1 MVNLVIGSTV
11 LGQVIHTQQENT
23 ASSTPAHIWAGQLTA
38 AVINTVLVCV
48 AVTVAGLQ
56 WEQYYSVA
64 VAGLQWEQYYSVAV
78 AGLQWE
84 QYYSVAVAGLQWEQ
98 YYSEAVCCSW
108 LAVGTILQCS
118 CLVSTVPKYTHVAA
132 VALTPSTTQR
142 HECIINV

>member
-11 LGQVIHTQQENT
+11 LVQVIHTQQENT

-48 AVTVAGLQ
+48 AVTGLQ

-84 QYYSVAVAGLQWEQ
+84 QYCSVAVAVQ
-98 YYSEAVCCSW
+98 
-108 LAVGTILQCS
+108 
-118 CLVSTVPKYTHVAA
+118 
-132 VALTPSTTQR
+132 
-142 HECIINV
+142 